1 MGLAE
6 GPQPTLDQRRI
17 GQNPAVQG
25 GVVDLQAALDEQLLD
40 VTIAER
46 IAQVPGDGL
55 QDQRRLEVAALEIVL
70 RPALQLLDKGVQEH
84 RPPPVRR
91 RICRPHAQRGVN
103 AKTLRQPPRKRTSRL
118 SIWRMSAQSRL
129 GSCLHFRAA
138 PQPRLLK
145 RSRDAI
151 MAACAPKRS
160 DSYAV

>member
-70 RPALQLLDKGVQEH
+70 RPALQLLDKGVQDH
-84 RPPPVRR
+84 APPPVRR
-91 RICRPHAQRGVN
+91 PPCGLHAQRAVN
-103 AKTLRQPPRKRTSRL
+103 ARNFATSPSSLGYRPPAPVTFPDLAFRL
-118 SIWRMSAQSRL
+118 
-129 GSCLHFRAA
+129 
-138 PQPRLLK
+138 P
-145 RSRDAI
+145 
-151 MAACAPKRS
+151 MAS
-160 DSYAV
+160 GMQ